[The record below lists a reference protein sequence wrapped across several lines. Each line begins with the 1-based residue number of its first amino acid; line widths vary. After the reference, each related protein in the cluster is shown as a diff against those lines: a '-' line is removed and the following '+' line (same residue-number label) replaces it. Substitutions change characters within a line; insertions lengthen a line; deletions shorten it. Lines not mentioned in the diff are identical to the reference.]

1 MRAAV
6 RDRLWRFGALA
17 LFCGL
22 PLLLAALAID
32 DLVEASTAT
41 AVAARQ
47 TATAAQIVKQ
57 VAGRQARRSQPQD
70 TSSLFLSADSASLGR
85 AELQERTDRFVKEA
99 GGHLEEAQFTSTPE
113 QEAEGSVAIQLS
125 LTIDNSG
132 LRDLLYAVETATPLL
147 EATDLSA
154 RPAGSPASG
163 GEAPAALLQVELTVV
178 GHLRKGK
185 G

>member
-1 MRAAV
+1 MKAAA
-6 RDRLWRFGALA
+6 RTQLWRFGALS
-17 LFCGL
+17 LFCGV
-22 PLLLAALAID
+22 PLLLAALAIN
-32 DLVEASTAT
+32 DLVEASAVRG
-41 AVAARQ
+41 VAAKQ
-47 TATAAQIVKQ
+47 NATAAQIVQQ
-57 VAGRQARRSQPQD
+57 VAKRQARQLQPQD
-70 TSSLFLSADSASLGR
+70 TSSLFLSAASASLGR
-85 AELQERTDRFVKEA
+85 AELQERTDRFVKAA
-99 GGHLEEAQFTSTPE
+99 GGHLEEAQFTSSPE

-154 RPAGSPASG
+154 RPANAQTSG
-163 GEAPAALLQVELTVV
+163 GEGPAKLLQVDLTVE

>member
-6 RDRLWRFGALA
+6 RNQLWRVGALT

-22 PLLLAALAID
+22 PLLLAALAMD
-32 DLVEASTAT
+32 DLVEASTAR
-41 AVAARQ
+41 AIAARQ
-47 TATAAQIVKQ
+47 NATAAQIVKQ
-57 VAGRQARRSQPQD
+57 VARRQARQLQPQD
-70 TSSLFLSADSASLGR
+70 TSSLFLSAGSESLGR

-113 QEAEGSVAIQLS
+113 QEADGSVAIQLS
-125 LTIDNSG
+125 LTIDNTG

-154 RPAGSPASG
+154 RPAGSQASG
-163 GEAPAALLQVELTVV
+163 SDEPAKLLQVELTVE